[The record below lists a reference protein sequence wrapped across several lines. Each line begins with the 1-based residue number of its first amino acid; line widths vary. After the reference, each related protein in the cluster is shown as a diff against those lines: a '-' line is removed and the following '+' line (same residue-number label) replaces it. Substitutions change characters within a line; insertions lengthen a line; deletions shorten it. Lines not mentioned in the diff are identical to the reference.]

1 MAAQDDGRDAA
12 HWSRIARDWI
22 AWARKPGHDA
32 FWFYRDGL
40 AALIGPGQGAALD
53 VGCGEG
59 RVSRLLKELGYRVTA
74 VDAVAEM
81 VAAARQAGSADAYGT
96 GPASAL
102 PVADAS
108 FDLVL
113 AYNMLM
119 DVEDL
124 DAAAAELRRVIRDD
138 GRLVVSVVHPLR
150 DRGALREG
158 GFVLSEDWFA
168 TSYFEGRDA
177 RDGLA
182 VDFAGWSRPLGGYV
196 AALAAAGFAITGL
209 VEPAPDPGALPP
221 HLADARRVPIFLWL
235 VAAPHPG

>member
-1 MAAQDDGRDAA
+1 MTAGTQPTGRG
-12 HWSRIARDWI
+12 SPRDWI

-32 FWFYRDGL
+32 FWYYRDGL

-168 TSYFEGRDA
+168 TSSFRGPRRARRPRGGFRRLVAAARRLCRSTRGRGL
-177 RDGLA
+177 RDHRA
-182 VDFAGWSRPLGGYV
+182 AWSR
-196 AALAAAGFAITGL
+196 
-209 VEPAPDPGALPP
+209 APDPGALPP